1 MSTEEIYVK
10 LKSDREFIQRIA
22 EVVLETVV
30 VKKLDEFERQS
41 RFINDNLVLIWEK
54 LAENDIKFNKIHEEL
69 VKLRQ
74 EMNDMR
80 KDFNSE
86 IIKLRQE
93 MNDMRKDFN
102 SEIIKLRQEMN
113 DMRKDFNSEII
124 KLRQEMNDNY
134 KQIARFVE
142 NLTTS
147 IEDDAQYYLQWL
159 IEKKLGYKAEI
170 TRLEIDNVVEIDIF
184 SQFGNY
190 LLIGEVKSRANKSV
204 YMELMRKVEKLKTV
218 KPELFKDKKV
228 ILVIFSLSVTKDL
241 LDLCKENKVYLTTG
255 SRDLTKLEEII

>member
-1 MSTEEIYVK
+1 MRFYLVSTEEIYVK
-10 LKSDREFIQRIA
+10 LKSDKEFIQRIA
-22 EVVLETVV
+22 EVVVETVV

-69 VKLRQ
+69 V
-74 EMNDMR
+74 
-80 KDFNSE
+80 
-86 IIKLRQE
+86 
-93 MNDMRKDFN
+93 
-102 SEIIKLRQEMN
+102 KLRQEMN

-204 YMELMRKVEKLKTV
+204 YLELMRKVEKLKTV
-218 KPELFKDKKV
+218 KPELFKDKKL

-255 SRDLTKLEEII
+255 SRDLTKFEEII

>member
-69 VKLRQ
+69 V
-74 EMNDMR
+74 
-80 KDFNSE
+80 
-86 IIKLRQE
+86 KLRQE

>member
-1 MSTEEIYVK
+1 MRFYLVSTEEIYVK

-69 VKLRQ
+69 V
-74 EMNDMR
+74 
-80 KDFNSE
+80 
-86 IIKLRQE
+86 KLRQE

>member
-1 MSTEEIYVK
+1 MRFYLVSTEEIYVK

-69 VKLRQ
+69 V
-74 EMNDMR
+74 
-80 KDFNSE
+80 
-86 IIKLRQE
+86 
-93 MNDMRKDFN
+93 
-102 SEIIKLRQEMN
+102 KLRQEMN